1 MLLMS
6 ISLQARAMAV
16 IRDTEIEAVLE
27 TWAEPIYQAA
37 GMNADQVDIILV
49 DSSEVNAF
57 VAGGAN
63 IFIFA
68 GLIQA
73 ADYPEEIIGVIA
85 HELGHIQAGHLIEKR
100 RAADRATYQSI
111 FAAVAGVG
119 AAIATG
125 EGGAATAVTLG
136 GSGAATGGF
145 LSHSRTQE
153 SAADQAALRYL
164 IDADINPNGL
174 VTFLEKLQKD
184 ELLPA
189 ARQNAYM
196 RTHPL
201 TRDRIEAMRQGA
213 SQAEVEIELGETGKQ
228 ATFDRVKAK
237 LRAFREPHM
246 VQRYYDSNSETIP
259 DLYAHAIMHY
269 RQKDYDQAIEL
280 FNAILVKEPNN
291 PAILEMKAQT
301 YRDSGQLEKA
311 RVIYE
316 ESLAAYDT
324 PAPLVKANLAQV
336 LTGLG
341 DYGLE
346 VENLLL
352 SALAYNKNE
361 SYIYRLLATVK
372 GRNDREAD
380 ARYYLAEE
388 AAMLGNRAEAK
399 RLLSLALAD
408 DTLDDTLAV
417 KAQDL
422 QKYLDS
428 LPKG

>member
-1 MLLMS
+1 
-6 ISLQARAMAV
+6 
-16 IRDTEIEAVLE
+16 
-27 TWAEPIYQAA
+27 
-37 GMNADQVDIILV
+37 
-49 DSSEVNAF
+49 
-57 VAGGAN
+57 
-63 IFIFA
+63 
-68 GLIQA
+68 
-73 ADYPEEIIGVIA
+73 
-85 HELGHIQAGHLIEKR
+85 
-100 RAADRATYQSI
+100 
-111 FAAVAGVG
+111 
-119 AAIATG
+119 
-125 EGGAATAVTLG
+125 
-136 GSGAATGGF
+136 
-145 LSHSRTQE
+145 
-153 SAADQAALRYL
+153 
-164 IDADINPNGL
+164 
-174 VTFLEKLQKD
+174 
-184 ELLPA
+184 
-189 ARQNAYM
+189 
-196 RTHPL
+196 
-201 TRDRIEAMRQGA
+201 
-213 SQAEVEIELGETGKQ
+213 
-228 ATFDRVKAK
+228 
-237 LRAFREPHM
+237 M